1 MEKEDNL
8 PAHEKRHLQVYAD
21 DEDILVRVL
30 DIPEADYECV
40 MVNSSWPEKSLLEGD
55 IILFAARTDAE
66 GGDIVLIEEEEEEKE
81 KRVRLGILAKP
92 GFLETTYGR
101 RPLEASERIIGVGI
115 ALARR
120 LRKDL
125 KVNLTDDA
133 SAGDANA
140 DESSSVA

>member
-1 MEKEDNL
+1 MEKEENV

-30 DIPEADYECV
+30 DIPTADYECV
-40 MVNSSWPEKSLLEGD
+40 MVNSSWQEKSLLEGD
-55 IILFAARTDAE
+55 IILFAARASAE
-66 GGDIVLIEEEEEEKE
+66 AGDIVLIEQEA
-81 KRVRLGILAKP
+81 RVRLGILSRQ

-120 LRKDL
+120 LRKDQ
-125 KVNLTDDA
+125 KANSIDDA
-133 SAGDANA
+133 TAH
-140 DESSSVA
+140 ESSPVA

>member
-55 IILFAARTDAE
+55 IILFAARADAE
-66 GGDIVLIEEEEEEKE
+66 GGDVVLIEEEES
-81 KRVRLGILAKP
+81 RVRLGILSKP

-101 RPLEASERIIGVGI
+101 RPLEAPERIIGVGV

-120 LRKDL
+120 LRAGL
-125 KVNLTDDA
+125 KANPVDA
-133 SAGDANA
+133 SGG
-140 DESSSVA
+140 ESSPAG